1 MKKALAVL
9 IAVVLLLTPGCTGR
23 VISTKPHITLIT
35 KSSQSNFWKMC
46 FAGAKAAASEYNAD
60 LTITS
65 PDSEEDYATQN
76 KMIAGAVS
84 SGTSAIVFSACDFN
98 GSVKSVEKAIAS
110 GVPVISIDSEVNT
123 DKVLIKISTDNIQ
136 AGSMAAD
143 AMIASTGGH
152 ARIGIVNFAEG
163 TANGQQRQQGFIDR
177 IKSQPG
183 MQVLEVRNALS
194 TIDSSEQATKELIKK
209 YPEMDAIVTFN
220 EWTTLGVGQAIT
232 DMGLGGKI
240 KVVGFDN
247 NIASIKEMEDG
258 VVTALIV
265 QNPYSMG
272 YLGVEYALQSIKGNV
287 TPQTIDTGTVII
299 TKDNMFDPQNQKLLF
314 PFS

>member
-1 MKKALAVL
+1 
-9 IAVVLLLTPGCTGR
+9 
-23 VISTKPHITLIT
+23 
-35 KSSQSNFWKMC
+35 MC

>member
-1 MKKALAVL
+1 
-9 IAVVLLLTPGCTGR
+9 
-23 VISTKPHITLIT
+23 
-35 KSSQSNFWKMC
+35 
-46 FAGAKAAASEYNAD
+46 
-60 LTITS
+60 
-65 PDSEEDYATQN
+65 
-76 KMIAGAVS
+76 
-84 SGTSAIVFSACDFN
+84 
-98 GSVKSVEKAIAS
+98 
-110 GVPVISIDSEVNT
+110 
-123 DKVLIKISTDNIQ
+123 
-136 AGSMAAD
+136 
-143 AMIASTGGH
+143 
-152 ARIGIVNFAEG
+152 
-163 TANGQQRQQGFIDR
+163 
-177 IKSQPG
+177 